1 MLIYQRVFGGAE
13 LPEPLYQ
20 SVGRTTEKS
29 PATRWEQFFTGTD
42 GTGHHLPEKLFFSFV
57 VPSSKSPSPI
67 VPGQWG
73 FYFLISWRNSWD
85 TADTSFFKG
94 VFTIWRLYALLLLV
108 NILINFWPESSLFP
122 GACEKSAKWQEAIH
136 LLGEVE
142 LQRLEGD
149 PARASQIVLIK
160 RWNIWLWATRICGQ
174 VQSAD

>member
-1 MLIYQRVFGGAE
+1 MLIYQRVVGGAE

-20 SVGRTTEKS
+20 SVRRRTEKS
-29 PATRWEQFFTGTD
+29 PATRREQYFTGTD
-42 GTGHHLPEKLFFSFV
+42 GAGQQPEKWFLSFV

-67 VPGQWG
+67 VPDQWG
-73 FYFLISWRNSWD
+73 FYFLISWRNSW
-85 TADTSFFKG
+85 DTSFFKG

-149 PARASQIVLIK
+149 PARASQIVWIK
-160 RWNIWLWATRICGQ
+160 RWTIWLWATRICGQ